1 MWHLQVEMRPNKSVL
16 ESSSI
21 VNLMISNEL
30 SQNMEELFKL
40 NEKYSEMYATIARDA
55 AKLLNIIEIYVFFSY
70 IIWLFSIFNS
80 ANEYP

>member
-1 MWHLQVEMRPNKSVL
+1 MWHLQVQMKPNKSIL

-21 VNLMISNEL
+21 VNLMIPNEL

>member
-1 MWHLQVEMRPNKSVL
+1 MWHLQVEMKPNKSVL